1 MSKKI
6 KVRDIKEKK
15 KNIQRKGK
23 NRHIELELAK
33 RGHKKEKTKRFTWVW
48 LTNDQI

>member
-1 MSKKI
+1 MKKDKDKRSKREKRI
-6 KVRDIKEKK
+6 FRGEEKTDIQSKLK
-15 KNIQRKGK
+15 
-23 NRHIELELAK
+23 LAK